1 MRAGPLRHLCMLR
14 GLNET
19 QDELN
24 QPVKGWA
31 DIGKVWAEIKAPSGR
46 MYEAASQ
53 MQAQINAEINI
64 RYRKDVVAGQRLVH
78 DGITYEI
85 IAPLPTNQRDM
96 LKLMCKTV
104 IPNE

>member
-1 MRAGPLRHLCMLR
+1 MLR
-14 GLNET
+14 GLTET
-19 QDELN
+19 KDELN

-53 MQAQINAEINI
+53 MQAQISAEINI
-64 RYRKDVVAGQRLVH
+64 RYRREVVAGQHLVC
-78 DGITYEI
+78 DGITYEV
-85 IAPLPTNQRDM
+85 IAPLPTNQRDI

-104 IPNE
+104 SPHE

>member
-14 GLNET
+14 GLTESK
-19 QDELN
+19 DELN

-64 RYRKDVVAGQRLVH
+64 RYRRDVVARQRRSARM
-78 DGITYEI
+78 DR
-85 IAPLPTNQRDM
+85 PTTRAYHHGNA
-96 LKLMCKTV
+96 LSCL
-104 IPNE
+104 

>member
-14 GLNET
+14 GITET
-19 QDELN
+19 RDELN
-24 QPVKGWA
+24 QAVKGWA

-53 MQAQINAEINI
+53 MQAQISAEINI
-64 RYRKDVVAGQRLVH
+64 RYRRDVVAGQHLVC
-78 DGITYEI
+78 DGITYEV

-104 IPNE
+104 SPHE

>member
-1 MRAGPLRHLCMLR
+1 MLR
-14 GLNET
+14 GLTESK
-19 QDELN
+19 DELN

-31 DIGKVWAEIKAPSGR
+31 DIGKFWAEIKAPSGR

-104 IPNE
+104 KPNE

>member
-1 MRAGPLRHLCMLR
+1 MLR
-14 GLNET
+14 GLTET
-19 QDELN
+19 KDELN

-31 DIGKVWAEIKAPSGR
+31 DIGKVWAEIKVPSGR

-104 IPNE
+104 KPNE